1 MRAAV
6 RGATRT
12 LVSTRSSNT
21 AGPPAVTATPVM
33 TSCTRPLRRDSMR
46 RASSASRGLPI
57 TTPSHTTV
65 VSAPRTASTASSRPP
80 ATARALARA
89 VAGGRDEAVEAVLGA
104 DTTVGCDG
112 VVMGKPRDAEEA
124 RRMLSRLNGRVHEVI
139 TGVAVTAGGPAVL
152 EDRVLTRVRVAP
164 LTAARIAAYVASGEP
179 MGKAGGYAIQ
189 GRAAAFVER
198 IEGSY
203 TNVVG
208 LPLVEAL
215 VLLQR
220 AGVPMP

>member
-1 MRAAV
+1 MVPRRLVLASASPRRLELLRLAGLDPEVRAADV
-6 RGATRT
+6 DE
-12 LVSTRSSNT
+12 SI
-21 AGPPAVTATPVM
+21 
-33 TSCTRPLRRDSMR
+33 
-46 RASSASRGLPI
+46 RAEEDPGVYVARL
-57 TTPSHTTV
+57 
-65 VSAPRTASTASSRPP
+65 
-80 ATARALARA
+80 ARAKARA

-104 DTTVGCDG
+104 DTTVVCDG

-152 EDRVLTRVRVAP
+152 EDRVLTRVQVAP

>member
-1 MRAAV
+1 MRRCGLRSRSGPSTVAEDLPGAPRRLVLASASPRRLELLRLAGLDPEVRAADV
-6 RGATRT
+6 DESIRVAEEPEVYVAR
-12 LVSTRSSNT
+12 L
-21 AGPPAVTATPVM
+21 
-33 TSCTRPLRRDSMR
+33 
-46 RASSASRGLPI
+46 
-57 TTPSHTTV
+57 
-65 VSAPRTASTASSRPP
+65 
-80 ATARALARA
+80 ARAKARA
-89 VAGGRDEAVEAVLGA
+89 VADGRDKDVEAVLGA
-104 DTTVGCDG
+104 DTTVVCDG
-112 VVMGKPRDAEEA
+112 VVMGKPRDAEDA

-139 TGVAVTAGGPAVL
+139 TAVAVTAGGSAML
-152 EDRVLTRVRVAP
+152 EDRVLTRVRVTP

-215 VLLQR
+215 VLLRR